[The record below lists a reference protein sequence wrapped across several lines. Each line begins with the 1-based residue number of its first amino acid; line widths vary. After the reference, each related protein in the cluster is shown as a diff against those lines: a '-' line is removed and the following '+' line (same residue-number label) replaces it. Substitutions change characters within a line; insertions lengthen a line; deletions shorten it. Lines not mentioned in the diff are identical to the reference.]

1 MPTKDDQG
9 DDLLEYTLMLAF
21 ICFVSA
27 AMLVSAGGGAWI
39 WDNTPQVT
47 AVNGAGS

>member
-9 DDLLEYTLMLAF
+9 DDLVEYTLLLAF

-27 AMLVSAGGGAWI
+27 AMLVSAGGGSWI
-39 WDNTPQVT
+39 WDNTPQVA
-47 AVNGAGS
+47 AVNGAAR